1 MARWL
6 TELCGASPEVI
17 AVGIEVPRGPF
28 VESLLEGGFCVHS
41 LTPRGSLTASGTA
54 SAPREPRMTEETAQ
68 VLASALRTDRSSS
81 RHVEPQ
87 NPDIITLREL
97 NRTREELVGERT
109 RLVNRLRELLW
120 RYYPQFNELMGTALR
135 PWHLELWALAPE
147 FAIANRARVS
157 TVRKLLRRHRIRRLG
172 AEEVLEMLRSEEMNI
187 GETTVTSCVWR
198 VRMIIK
204 RMKVL
209 DALLKEMEV
218 SIREMI
224 KTIDSKQALR
234 DGEPTDVEILRFI
247 PGVGDVVLAT
257 LLSEAWG
264 PICRRDREAL
274 RCLGATAPVTKQSGE
289 TRYVV
294 RRQSV
299 CARLRDVLHVMG
311 GAAAIWDPV
320 SRAKYRSLR
329 DRGLGYYRSVRTV
342 ANRLLLVACAL
353 LEKRELF
360 DKDFKKLPQEVA
372 A

>member
-1 MARWL
+1 
-6 TELCGASPEVI
+6 
-17 AVGIEVPRGPF
+17 
-28 VESLLEGGFCVHS
+28 
-41 LTPRGSLTASGTA
+41 
-54 SAPREPRMTEETAQ
+54 
-68 VLASALRTDRSSS
+68 
-81 RHVEPQ
+81 
-87 NPDIITLREL
+87 
-97 NRTREELVGERT
+97 
-109 RLVNRLRELLW
+109 
-120 RYYPQFNELMGTALR
+120 MGTAVR

-147 FAIANRARVS
+147 FAVANRARVS

-172 AEEVLEMLRSEEMNI
+172 AEGVLEMLRSEEMNI

-209 DALLKEMEV
+209 DALLKETEV
-218 SIREMI
+218 SIRGMI

-234 DGEPTDVEILRFI
+234 DGEPTDVEILRSI

-257 LLSEAWG
+257 L
-264 PICRRDREAL
+264 L

-320 SRAKYRSLR
+320 SKAKYRSLR

-342 ANRLLLVACAL
+342 ADRLLLVACAL

-360 DKDFKKLPQEVA
+360 DKDFKKLPREVA

>member
-1 MARWL
+1 MIL
-6 TELCGASPEVI
+6 KLKKC
-17 AVGIEVPRGPF
+17 
-28 VESLLEGGFCVHS
+28 
-41 LTPRGSLTASGTA
+41 
-54 SAPREPRMTEETAQ
+54 
-68 VLASALRTDRSSS
+68 
-81 RHVEPQ
+81 
-87 NPDIITLREL
+87 
-97 NRTREELVGERT
+97 
-109 RLVNRLRELLW
+109 
-120 RYYPQFNELMGTALR
+120 
-135 PWHLELWALAPE
+135 
-147 FAIANRARVS
+147 
-157 TVRKLLRRHRIRRLG
+157 RKLKF
-172 AEEVLEMLRSEEMNI
+172 AKDSEHYLNI
-187 GETTVTSCVWR
+187 WETTVTSCVWR

-209 DALLKEMEV
+209 DALLKETEV

-234 DGEPTDVEILRFI
+234 DGEPTDVEILRSI

-264 PICRRDREAL
+264 PICRRDRDAL

-289 TRYVV
+289 SRYVV
-294 RRQSV
+294 RRQSA

-320 SRAKYRSLR
+320 SKAKYRSLR

-342 ANRLLLVACAL
+342 ADRLLLVACAL

-360 DKDFKKLPQEVA
+360 DKDFKKLPREVA